1 MIDRKTM
8 RSLLEG
14 MERAAEETLQEH
26 SIFYEVLQSLKS
38 EIDNDPIVRSMV
50 SELRSAGRNV
60 FNSFV
65 PRIRI
70 RVRTEKGVFALPRP
84 AGVGQAPAIE
94 QIVRQTQDLRNAASA
109 VIKKSRYYHQLDN
122 IINEAIES
130 SDRFEGIAARVEN
143 AGYQV
148 LICLD
153 LSAYAQIHTPPQ
165 KRQALKGVASTDD
178 TCPVDIR
185 LTAGDRKFLTAL
197 KIRIDPS

>member
-14 MERAAEETLQEH
+14 MERAAEETLREH
-26 SIFYEVLQSLKS
+26 SIFYEALQSLKS

-84 AGVGQAPAIE
+84 DGVGQAPAIE
-94 QIVRQTQDLRNAASA
+94 QTADKR
-109 VIKKSRYYHQLDN
+109 KS
-122 IINEAIES
+122 
-130 SDRFEGIAARVEN
+130 
-143 AGYQV
+143 
-148 LICLD
+148 
-153 LSAYAQIHTPPQ
+153 
-165 KRQALKGVASTDD
+165 
-178 TCPVDIR
+178 
-185 LTAGDRKFLTAL
+185 
-197 KIRIDPS
+197 